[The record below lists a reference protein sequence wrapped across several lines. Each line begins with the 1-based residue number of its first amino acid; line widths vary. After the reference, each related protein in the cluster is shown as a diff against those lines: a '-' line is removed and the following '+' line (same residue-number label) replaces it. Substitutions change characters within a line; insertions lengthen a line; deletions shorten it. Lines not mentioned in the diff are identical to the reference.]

1 MRFTFDPRKRA
12 ANLRKHGLDLADAQ
26 MVIESGATVTFEDR
40 RFDYGEDRFL
50 TIAPMG
56 ERLVTI
62 VTMETAAEIRVISM
76 RKATRNEKAIYREHS
91 RQSAG

>member
-12 ANLRKHGLDLADAQ
+12 AKLRKHGLDLADAQ
-26 MVIESGATVTFEDR
+26 VVLASVATVTFEDR
-40 RFDYGEDRFL
+40 RLDYGEDGFL

-62 VTMETAAEIRVISM
+62 VTMETAAEIRVTSM

-91 RQSAG
+91 RQSAR

>member
-76 RKATRNEKAIYREHS
+76 QKATRNEKAIYREHS
-91 RQSAG
+91 RQSAR

>member
-26 MVIESGATVTFEDR
+26 VLLASVATVTFKDR
-40 RFDYGEDRFL
+40 RLDYGEDGFL

-76 RKATRNEKAIYREHS
+76 RKATRTEKAIYREHS
-91 RQSAG
+91 RQSAR